1 MALIPIIE
9 AIKKHGVIGVLVL
22 VIFLMYSFFT
32 KRFEVLESKLERVE
46 LKLYDCLEDR
56 IQTSKRQLDKH
67 IQFSELMVGILP
79 DKKKYG
85 TKRKMA
91 I

>member
-1 MALIPIIE
+1 MALIPTIE

-67 IQFSELMVGILP
+67 VQFSELMVGILP

-91 I
+91 V

>member
-67 IQFSELMVGILP
+67 VQFSELMVGILP

-91 I
+91 V

>member
-1 MALIPIIE
+1 MALIPTIE

-46 LKLYDCLEDR
+46 LKLYDCMEDR
-56 IQTSKRQLDKH
+56 IQTSKRQLNKH

>member
-1 MALIPIIE
+1 MALIPTIE

-56 IQTSKRQLDKH
+56 IQTTKRQLDKH
-67 IQFSELMVGILP
+67 VQFSELMVGILP

>member
-1 MALIPIIE
+1 MALIPTIE
-9 AIKKHGVIGVLVL
+9 AIKKHGVLGVLVL

>member
-1 MALIPIIE
+1 MALIPTIE

-91 I
+91 V

>member
-1 MALIPIIE
+1 MALISTIE
-9 AIKKHGVIGVLVL
+9 AIKKHGVLGVLVL

-67 IQFSELMVGILP
+67 VQFSELMVGILP

>member
-67 IQFSELMVGILP
+67 VQFSELMVGILP

>member
-1 MALIPIIE
+1 MALIPTIE

-32 KRFEVLESKLERVE
+32 KRFDVLESKLERVE
-46 LKLYDCLEDR
+46 SKLYDCLEDR
-56 IQTSKRQLDKH
+56 IQTSKRQLHKH

>member
-56 IQTSKRQLDKH
+56 IQTTKRQLDKH
-67 IQFSELMVGILP
+67 VQFSELMVGILP

>member
-1 MALIPIIE
+1 MALISTIE
-9 AIKKHGVIGVLVL
+9 AIKKHGVLGVLVL

-32 KRFEVLESKLERVE
+32 KRFEVLEAKLERVE
-46 LKLYDCLEDR
+46 LKLYDCMEDR

-67 IQFSELMVGILP
+67 VQFSELMVGILP

>member
-1 MALIPIIE
+1 MALIPTIE

-32 KRFEVLESKLERVE
+32 KRFEVLEAKLERVE
-46 LKLYDCLEDR
+46 LKLYDCMEDR

-67 IQFSELMVGILP
+67 VQFSELMVGILP
-79 DKKKYG
+79 DKRKYG
-85 TKRKMA
+85 TKRKMD

>member
-1 MALIPIIE
+1 MALIPTIE

-79 DKKKYG
+79 NKKKYG

>member
-1 MALIPIIE
+1 MALIPTIE

-46 LKLYDCLEDR
+46 LKLYDCMEDR

-67 IQFSELMVGILP
+67 VEFSELMVGILP

-91 I
+91 V

>member
-79 DKKKYG
+79 NKKKYG

>member
-91 I
+91 V

>member
-1 MALIPIIE
+1 MALIPTIE
-9 AIKKHGVIGVLVL
+9 AIKKHGVLGVLVL

-46 LKLYDCLEDR
+46 LKLYDCMEDR

-67 IQFSELMVGILP
+67 VQFSELMVGILP

>member
-1 MALIPIIE
+1 MALIPTIE
-9 AIKKHGVIGVLVL
+9 AIKKHGVLGVLVL

-46 LKLYDCLEDR
+46 LKLYDCMEDR

-67 IQFSELMVGILP
+67 VQFSELMVGILP
-79 DKKKYG
+79 DKRKYG

>member
-1 MALIPIIE
+1 MALIPTIE

>member
-1 MALIPIIE
+1 MALISTIE
-9 AIKKHGVIGVLVL
+9 AIKKHGVLGVLVL

-46 LKLYDCLEDR
+46 LKLYDCMEDR

-67 IQFSELMVGILP
+67 VQFSELMVGILP

>member
-1 MALIPIIE
+1 MALIPTIE

-67 IQFSELMVGILP
+67 VQFSELMVGILP

>member
-1 MALIPIIE
+1 MALIPTIE

-79 DKKKYG
+79 DKRKYG
-85 TKRKMA
+85 TKRKMD

>member
-1 MALIPIIE
+1 MALIPTIE

-22 VIFLMYSFFT
+22 VIFLMYTFFT

>member
-1 MALIPIIE
+1 MEPITIIE
-9 AIKKHGVIGVLVL
+9 SIKKHGVIGVLVL

-46 LKLYDCLEDR
+46 LKLYDCMEDR
-56 IQTSKRQLDKH
+56 IQTSKRQLHKH

-79 DKKKYG
+79 DKRKYG
-85 TKRKMA
+85 TKRKMD

>member
-1 MALIPIIE
+1 MALIPTIE
-9 AIKKHGVIGVLVL
+9 AIKKHGVLGVLVL

-67 IQFSELMVGILP
+67 VQFSELMVGILP
-79 DKKKYG
+79 DKRKYG
-85 TKRKMA
+85 TKRKMD

>member
-46 LKLYDCLEDR
+46 LKLYDR

>member
-1 MALIPIIE
+1 MALIPTIE
-9 AIKKHGVIGVLVL
+9 AIKKHGVLGVLVL

-32 KRFEVLESKLERVE
+32 KRFEVLESKLEKVE

-56 IQTSKRQLDKH
+56 IQTSKRKLDKH
-67 IQFSELMVGILP
+67 VQFSELMVGILP
-79 DKKKYG
+79 DKRKYG

>member
-1 MALIPIIE
+1 MALIPTIE

-56 IQTSKRQLDKH
+56 IQTSKRQLNKH

>member
-1 MALIPIIE
+1 MALIPTIE

-46 LKLYDCLEDR
+46 LKLYDCMEDR

-67 IQFSELMVGILP
+67 VQFSELMVGILP

>member
-1 MALIPIIE
+1 MALIPTIE

-46 LKLYDCLEDR
+46 LKLYDCMEDR

-67 IQFSELMVGILP
+67 VEFSELMVGILP

>member
-56 IQTSKRQLDKH
+56 VQTSKRQLDKH

>member
-1 MALIPIIE
+1 MALIPTIE

-46 LKLYDCLEDR
+46 LKLYDCMEDR

-67 IQFSELMVGILP
+67 VQFSELMVGILP
-79 DKKKYG
+79 DKRKYG

>member
-1 MALIPIIE
+1 MALIPTIE

-46 LKLYDCLEDR
+46 LKLYDCMEDR